1 MKNVTKPS
9 ISTLSLCISLL
20 LLSGC
25 GGNSQETTDN
35 NKTDSATNGQAKA
48 LTTSG
53 AYPEPNK
60 DVLIQIHWDST
71 ITTYRVIH
79 DLYVMIL
86 SVVLQQ

>member
-35 NKTDSATNGQAKA
+35 NKIILADG
-48 LTTSG
+48 LT
-53 AYPEPNK
+53 
-60 DVLIQIHWDST
+60 VLVCYN
-71 ITTYRVIH
+71 YR
-79 DLYVMIL
+79 L
-86 SVVLQQ
+86 SVSENLPEEWKKLLLKK